1 MGSSPTVV
9 EAHVPRRFVITG
21 ATGFIG
27 GHLVTRLAEVGAGG
41 CLLSRKRPVGVPG
54 GFAWQE
60 WEAGRATRLNDTG
73 PNACVVHLAT
83 VHHIERPD
91 AAAEAAFEEVNVR
104 GTRQLLA
111 DCTAAGIR
119 RFIFFSSIKAA
130 APTHGPA
137 AQTESD
143 PALEAPNSEYGRS
156 KLAAEQCVRA
166 WAAADACRSALILRP
181 AVVYGPGNTANL
193 FALVDAIARGRFF
206 LAGSNH
212 NRKSLVA
219 VQNVVAAVEHLAARM
234 QPGVEL
240 FYLVDRES
248 FSVREIAGMVAR
260 ALGRS
265 DRLTALPVPLLRC
278 GAAMGDAVERLAGLK
293 MPLTSRRLAAL
304 LETTHFSSAKLTSTG
319 FTHPVETEAGLA
331 AMVAW
336 YRSRK
341 ASAG

>member
-1 MGSSPTVV
+1 M
-9 EAHVPRRFVITG
+9 
-21 ATGFIG
+21 
-27 GHLVTRLAEVGAGG
+27 GHLAETGAGG
-41 CLLSRKRPVGVPG
+41 CLLSRKQPARIPG

-60 WEAGRATRLNDTG
+60 WQAGRATRLDGAG
-73 PNACVVHLAT
+73 PDACVIHLAT
-83 VHHIERPD
+83 VHHVERPD
-91 AAAEAAFEEVNVR
+91 PAARAAFEEVNVR

-130 APTHGPA
+130 APAHSTA

-156 KLAAEQCVRA
+156 KLAAEQCVRE
-166 WAAADACRSALILRP
+166 WAAADANRAALILRP

-193 FALVDAIARGRFF
+193 FALVDAIARNRFF
-206 LAGSNH
+206 LAGPND

-219 VQNVVAAVEHLAARM
+219 VQNVVAAVEHLAARI

-260 ALGRS
+260 ALGRR
-265 DRLTALPVPLLRC
+265 DRFASLPVPLLR
-278 GAAMGDAVERLAGLK
+278 GVAAVGDAVERLTGRRF
-293 MPLTSRRLAAL
+293 PLTSRRLAAL
-304 LETTHFSSAKLTSTG
+304 LETTHFSSAKLVGTG
-319 FTHPVETEAGLA
+319 FTHPIETEAGLA

-336 YRSRK
+336 YRARE